1 MSSAGPA
8 VGTAWT
14 ESPTVL
20 TNTSYRFEFAVT
32 KDGGGNFI
40 VAYSRN
46 GTTVSSQTLLS
57 NSTWG
62 TTMAG
67 LNIQGVAFRQCTPP
81 GVFTYIDNV
90 LVTVPE
96 PTTVALSLATGAGL
110 LLFIRRRKNEQ

>member
-1 MSSAGPA
+1 
-8 VGTAWT
+8 
-14 ESPTVL
+14 
-20 TNTSYRFEFAVT
+20 
-32 KDGGGNFI
+32 
-40 VAYSRN
+40 
-46 GTTVSSQTLLS
+46 
-57 NSTWG
+57 
-62 TTMAG
+62 MAG